1 MHFQDKHMV
10 MPLKYAAC
18 DSSRNVVSSCYFVH
32 EQLPTT
38 ALYSVSLSSLT
49 YLYNTHHVS
58 GLRAFKLAV
67 VHIEDVKAMAQYNA
81 NGTAVGCCSFGH
93 HDSIRVKDQ
102 EAGGQSSC

>member
-18 DSSRNVVSSCYFVH
+18 DSSRNVVSSRYFVH

-49 YLYNTHHVS
+49 YL
-58 GLRAFKLAV
+58 
-67 VHIEDVKAMAQYNA
+67 
-81 NGTAVGCCSFGH
+81 
-93 HDSIRVKDQ
+93 
-102 EAGGQSSC
+102 